1 MYALEVRDHIMIAHS
16 LPGEFFG
23 PAQKMHG
30 ATFVVDVAFFRE
42 TLDAHNVVVDIGLAS
57 EALAAVLKPIN
68 YSNLDEVPGFQ
79 GKLTTTEFLCRH
91 IFDEIVSAIA
101 SGKLGDDARNLA
113 SIRVTLQES
122 HVARAWF
129 EGPVGPS

>member
-42 TLDAHNVVVDIGLAS
+42 TLDAHNVVVDIGRAS
-57 EALAAVLKPIN
+57 EVLKAVLAPIN
-68 YSNLDEVPGFQ
+68 YTNLDGVPELA

-91 IFDEIVSAIA
+91 IFDRIA
-101 SGKLGDDARNLA
+101 EAARAGQLGPGSEGLA
-113 SIRVTLQES
+113 LIRVTLQES

-129 EGPVGPS
+129 EGPVAA